1 MDQTHREPEQH
12 IHTGQMRDE
21 PTSDMHMAGY
31 VRREEMALALAQH
44 GERYVTR
51 ALGWRIAGAIGAAIV
66 FGVPIAMNLFGK
78 DVSAIEKQADK
89 NAMQIA
95 TMAKES
101 AELAA
106 QMRAFI
112 AKADQQQLQA
122 AQTTRDVATVTNK
135 VSEFVG
141 SADQRFRFLEK
152 QVDDLSMKQRDL
164 ASYVSEN
171 RQNE

>member
-21 PTSDMHMAGY
+21 PTSDMRMSGY

-51 ALGWRIAGAIGAAIV
+51 ALGWKVAGAIGAAIM
-66 FGVPIAMNLFGK
+66 FGVPIGVNLFGGNIGS
-78 DVSAIEKQADK
+78 VEKKTEK
-89 NAMQIA
+89 NADQLA
-95 TMAKES
+95 TMAKEA

-112 AKADQQQLQA
+112 AKAEQQQIQA
-122 AQTTRDVATVTNK
+122 AQTTRDVASLSNQ
-135 VSEFVG
+135 VSTFVG

>member
-12 IHTGQMRDE
+12 THSDQMRDE

-51 ALGWRIAGAIGAAIV
+51 ALGWKVAAAIGTAIM
-66 FGVPIAMNLFGK
+66 FGVPIAVNLFGGNIGS
-78 DVSAIEKQADK
+78 VQKQADK
-89 NAMQIA
+89 NADQIA

-164 ASYVSEN
+164 ASYVSEK